1 MRKSI
6 KFATIAALGLVT
18 FQNFGAEAVKIVSA
32 DCPKGLCV
40 VEANDDH
47 KYVLEDASKKA
58 VYDALKDTEFT
69 ESGSKL
75 TGKVTINGQDVNLTF
90 DQQKK

>member
-1 MRKSI
+1 M
-6 KFATIAALGLVT
+6 KFVAVAALGLGV

-47 KYVLEDASKKA
+47 KYILDEASKKA
-58 VYDALKDTEFT
+58 VYGALKETELT

-75 TGKVTINGQDVNLTF
+75 TGTVKINGQDVHLSF
-90 DQQKK
+90 DQQKE